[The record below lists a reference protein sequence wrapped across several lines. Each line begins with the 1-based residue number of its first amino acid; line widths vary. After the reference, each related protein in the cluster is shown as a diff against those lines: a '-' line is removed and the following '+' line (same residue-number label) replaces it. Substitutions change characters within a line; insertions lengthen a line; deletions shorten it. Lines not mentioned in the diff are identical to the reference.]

1 MAFGVKTNER
11 PGTRAQLR
19 YARFSAYKARE
30 VLNLIR
36 GKSVAEARA
45 ILQFVERG
53 ASEPILKLL
62 ESAVANA
69 ENNDGISGDELFVSA
84 CFADE
89 GPTLKRFRPRARGRA
104 GKIRKRTC
112 HLTIIVSRYSNAD
125 LEIVR
130 ARAARRGTVSTP
142 AASRAARVARSR
154 RSGAGTAAATDTEV
168 DETPVDETPA
178 DEADDAAT
186 DEVVSE
192 TATVDAVE
200 NDAAEA
206 EAAGDETI
214 EADEAPD
221 ETTDSTDAATEAE
234 GDN

>member
-53 ASEPILKLL
+53 ASDPILKLL

-125 LEIVR
+125 LEVVR

-154 RSGAGTAAATDTEV
+154 RSGAGAAATPAEAETTDTEV
-168 DETPVDETPA
+168 DEP
-178 DEADDAAT
+178 AT
-186 DEVVSE
+186 DASDVEAIDTEAIE
-192 TATVDAVE
+192 TDVE
-200 NDAAEA
+200 TTETEDTAAET
-206 EAAGDETI
+206 DVTS
-214 EADEAPD
+214 EADEVTD